1 MKKIF
6 LSIVILLH
14 TVFTLLAQRKSNF
27 VMQLAGFDQYEK
39 AAVTI
44 QRLDEDADVLKLET
58 ELTDG
63 HVFSVIDG
71 KGKIEL
77 ANLPKHFILTVNMY
91 KQGSRNEFIDN
102 WYVSATDSVVVT
114 NNHSIRNFDKIT
126 FSGFGAERYRLQYTL
141 DGMLWNRVSYFRY
154 PSSIDYFTGD
164 FAQLTIFDR
173 AVDMNIEAGRLV
185 NKSDLDFPAKEW
197 MLANMFY
204 KIYYTF
210 LLRPLTVSFIK
221 NDSKRTEDI
230 AGILHKFESSYGAT
244 IVEKGKL
251 SSSNYID
258 FYLAYWSLKNTLF
271 GQNNIN
277 YRIKLLEDYFQDQ
290 SLENMGYA
298 ALKRSFYG
306 LDEESRK
313 VFLDWLIA
321 HSKSSIRLEKLKLRE
336 AVAVGKPFPD
346 FELTDLNGKVWHKK
360 DLLGK
365 VVFFDFYYT
374 GCSNCAIYFKNTVSK
389 VEEHF
394 SQNPNVL
401 FISVSIDREK
411 ELWKKSIE
419 SKKYNS
425 DHSIKLYTNGLRDHH
440 PLIEYLNIK
449 GYPFPILMG
458 KTGLIETSDNV
469 KLGRSGKKVETLIE
483 TIDQAVLR

>member
-1 MKKIF
+1 MKTIY
-6 LSIVILLH
+6 LSIVILLN
-14 TVFTLLAQRKSNF
+14 TVFTLSAQRKSNF
-27 VMQLAGFDQYEK
+27 VMQLEGFDQFEK

-44 QRLDEDADVLKLET
+44 QPLDEDADVLKLET

-71 KGKIEL
+71 QGKIEL
-77 ANLPKHFILTVNMY
+77 PDLPKHFILTVNMY

-102 WYVSATDSVVVT
+102 WYVSATDRIVVT
-114 NNHSIRNFDKIT
+114 NNHSVRNFDKIT
-126 FSGFGAERYRLQYTL
+126 FSGFGAEQYRLQYML
-141 DGMLWNRVSYFRY
+141 DGMLLNRVNYKRY
-154 PSSIDYFTGD
+154 STSGRYFTGEYANSKD
-164 FAQLTIFDR
+164 MER

-185 NKSDLDFPAKEW
+185 NKSVLALPAKEW
-197 MLANMFY
+197 MLKNMFY

-230 AGILHKFESSYGAT
+230 EDVLHKFQSFYGGT

-258 FYLAYWSLKNTLF
+258 FYLAYWYLKNTLF

-277 YRIKLLEDYFQDQ
+277 YRIKLLEDYFQGQ

-321 HSKSSIRLEKLKLRE
+321 HSKSPIRLEKLKFRE

-346 FELTDLNGKVWHKK
+346 FELTDLNGRVWHKK

-374 GCSNCAIYFKNTVSK
+374 GCNNCAIYFKNTVSK

-401 FISVSIDREK
+401 FVSVSIDREK
-411 ELWKKSIE
+411 ELWKKSVE

-425 DHSIKLYTNGLRDHH
+425 DHSIKLYTNGLRYHH

-449 GYPFPILMG
+449 AYPFPILMG

-469 KLGRSGKKVETLIE
+469 KLGRSGKKVEALIE
-483 TIDQAVLR
+483 TIDQAIRR

>member
-102 WYVSATDSVVVT
+102 
-114 NNHSIRNFDKIT
+114 
-126 FSGFGAERYRLQYTL
+126 RLQYTL

>member
-14 TVFTLLAQRKSNF
+14 TVFTLSAQRKSNF

-44 QRLDEDADVLKLET
+44 QRLDEDADVLKQEN

-77 ANLPKHFILTVNMY
+77 ANLPKHFILRVNMY
-91 KQGSRNEFIDN
+91 KQGSRNDFIDN
-102 WYVSATDSVVVT
+102 WYVSATDSIVVT
-114 NNHSIRNFDKIT
+114 NNHSVRNFDKIT
-126 FSGFGAERYRLQYTL
+126 FSGFGAERYRLQYML
-141 DGMLWNRVSYFRY
+141 DGILLNRVSYKRY
-154 PSSIDYFTGD
+154 SRSGRYFSGEYANSKD
-164 FAQLTIFDR
+164 MER

-185 NKSDLDFPAKEW
+185 NKSELDFLAKEW
-197 MLANMFY
+197 MLKNMFY
-204 KIYYTF
+204 KIYHTY

-230 AGILHKFESSYGAT
+230 ASILHKFESFYGGT

-258 FYLAYWSLKNTLF
+258 FYLAYWYLKNTLF
-271 GQNNIN
+271 GQNKIN
-277 YRIKLLEDYFQDQ
+277 YRIQLLEDNFKGQ
-290 SLENMGYA
+290 SLENIGYA
-298 ALKRSFYG
+298 GLKRSFYG
-306 LDEESRK
+306 LDENSRK

-321 HSKSSIRLEKLKLRE
+321 HSKSSIRLEKLKIRE
-336 AVAVGKPFPD
+336 ALAVGKPFPD

-374 GCSNCAIYFKNTVSK
+374 GCNNCAIYFKNTVSK

-401 FISVSIDREK
+401 FVSVSIDREK

-449 GYPFPILMG
+449 AYPFPILMG

-469 KLGRSGKKVETLIE
+469 KLGRTGNKIEMLIE
-483 TIDQAVLR
+483 SINQVLKR

>member
-14 TVFTLLAQRKSNF
+14 IVFTLSAQRKSNF
-27 VMQLAGFDQYEK
+27 VMQLAGFDQFEK

-77 ANLPKHFILTVNMY
+77 ADLPKHFILTVNMY

-102 WYVSATDSVVVT
+102 WYVSATDSIVVT
-114 NNHSIRNFDKIT
+114 NNHSVRNFDKIT
-126 FSGFGAERYRLQYTL
+126 FSGFGAEQYRLQYML
-141 DGMLWNRVSYFRY
+141 DGMLWNRVSYKRY
-154 PSSIDYFTGD
+154 STSVRYFNGEYANSKD
-164 FAQLTIFDR
+164 MDR

-185 NKSDLDFPAKEW
+185 NKLGLDRDSEEW
-197 MLANMFY
+197 ILTNMFY
-204 KIYYTF
+204 KIFYTY
-210 LLRPLTVSFIK
+210 LLRPLTVSFLK
-221 NDSKRTEDI
+221 NDSQRTEDI
-230 AGILHKFESSYGAT
+230 AGILHKFESSYGGT

-251 SSSNYID
+251 PSTNYIN
-258 FYLAYWSLKNTLF
+258 FFLAYWSLNNTLF

-277 YRIKLLEDYFQDQ
+277 YRIKLLEDYFQGQ

-306 LDEESRK
+306 LDEDSREI
-313 VFLDWLIA
+313 FLNWLIA

-336 AVAVGKPFPD
+336 EVAVGKPFPD
-346 FELTDLNGKVWHKK
+346 FELTDLKGKVWHKK

-374 GCSNCAIYFKNTVSK
+374 GCNNCAIYFKNTVSK

-401 FISVSIDREK
+401 FVSVSIDREK
-411 ELWKKSIE
+411 ELWKRSIE

-449 GYPFPILMG
+449 AYPFPILMG

-469 KLGRSGKKVETLIE
+469 KLGRSGKKVEALIE
-483 TIDQAVLR
+483 TIDQAVRR

>member
-6 LSIVILLH
+6 LSIVILLN

-102 WYVSATDSVVVT
+102 WYISATDSVVVT

-141 DGMLWNRVSYFRY
+141 DGMLWNRVSYKRY
-154 PSSIDYFTGD
+154 SKSGRYFTGEYAD
-164 FAQLTIFDR
+164 AKDTER

-185 NKSDLDFPAKEW
+185 NKSALDFPAKEW
-197 MLANMFY
+197 ILANMFY
-204 KIYYTF
+204 KIYHTF
-210 LLRPLTVSFIK
+210 LLRPLTVSFIR

-230 AGILHKFESSYGAT
+230 AGILHKFESSYGGT

-251 SSSNYID
+251 SSNNYID
-258 FYLAYWSLKNTLF
+258 FYLAYWYLKNTLF
-271 GQNNIN
+271 GQNKIN
-277 YRIKLLEDYFQDQ
+277 YRIKLLEDNFNGQ
-290 SLENMGYA
+290 SLENISYA
-298 ALKRSFYG
+298 ALNRSFYG

-321 HSKSSIRLEKLKLRE
+321 HSRSPIRLEKLKFRE
-336 AVAVGKPFPD
+336 VVAVGKPFPD

-374 GCSNCAIYFKNTVSK
+374 GCNNCAIYFKNTVSK
-389 VEEHF
+389 AEEHF

-401 FISVSIDREK
+401 FVSISIDREK
-411 ELWKKSIE
+411 ELWKKSVE

-425 DHSIKLYTNGLRDHH
+425 VHSIKLYTNGLRDHH
-440 PLIEYLNIK
+440 PLTEYLNIK

-458 KTGLIETSDNV
+458 KTGLIETSDNI
-469 KLGRSGKKVETLIE
+469 KLGRGNKESEALIH
-483 TIDQAVLR
+483 TINQAVLR

>member
-1 MKKIF
+1 M
-6 LSIVILLH
+6 
-14 TVFTLLAQRKSNF
+14 
-27 VMQLAGFDQYEK
+27 
-39 AAVTI
+39 
-44 QRLDEDADVLKLET
+44 
-58 ELTDG
+58 
-63 HVFSVIDG
+63 
-71 KGKIEL
+71 
-77 ANLPKHFILTVNMY
+77 
-91 KQGSRNEFIDN
+91 
-102 WYVSATDSVVVT
+102 
-114 NNHSIRNFDKIT
+114 
-126 FSGFGAERYRLQYTL
+126 
-141 DGMLWNRVSYFRY
+141 
-154 PSSIDYFTGD
+154 
-164 FAQLTIFDR
+164 
-173 AVDMNIEAGRLV
+173 
-185 NKSDLDFPAKEW
+185 
-197 MLANMFY
+197 
-204 KIYYTF
+204 
-210 LLRPLTVSFIK
+210 
-221 NDSKRTEDI
+221 
-230 AGILHKFESSYGAT
+230 HKFESSYGAT

-419 SKKYNS
+419 LKKYNS